1 MQAIPGQKTATLILP
16 PRIVSSLICI
26 LCGTSKI
33 GNSQGLALENQKS
46 PCEKRGL
53 FFYIKYGIKKVPKS
67 TLFGTFIFFLFLGF
81 LYPSITLIGPFSE
94 NLTPFLK
101 KFFEFQ
107 KVYFL
112 DTKSGKLVE
121 SLWKTHLTGERRLL
135 CYPYK

>member
-53 FFYIKYGIKKVPKS
+53 FFYIK
-67 TLFGTFIFFLFLGF
+67 LA
-81 LYPSITLIGPFSE
+81 
-94 NLTPFLK
+94 LK
-101 KFFEFQ
+101 KFQ
-107 KVYFL
+107 KVHFL
-112 DTKSGKLVE
+112 E
-121 SLWKTHLTGERRLL
+121 LL
-135 CYPYK
+135 FFSFF